1 MIQGEALVLKQVR
14 TVFTLPW
21 RGRDERSSLSGST
34 RMKRAAG
41 WGETVTPPRLA
52 SCFARRE
59 PTLPLQGRV
68 SAVLANR
75 DAAADGAVEH
85 LRGLLDPVG
94 GGVQRI
100 GDRGLRC
107 LGAIRRARAHIAQL
121 AEFLFEAADAIDSVE
136 QFVAHRQRRHHGEAR
151 IADLAEL
158 AAQILNPRFKTL
170 GELQKAH
177 LLPLLAGHPVFPS
190 VDGDDDV
197 IHELSPA
204 SSTERMVPIAASSLS
219 AISRLARSSRRDFT
233 SDPSSSSASRERSAP
248 SAWIRLASSF
258 SSRSASRRRSTAP
271 SSASSAAISRRV
283 TASISADVGSGLP
296 EPLAGRSLMQSTQT
310 FPDPAAPAKSAVRQS
325 FRPRKLRGK

>member
-1 MIQGEALVLKQVR
+1 MALVR
-14 TVFTLPW
+14 
-21 RGRDERSSLSGST
+21 
-34 RMKRAAG
+34 
-41 WGETVTPPRLA
+41 
-52 SCFARRE
+52 ARRVGE
-59 PTLPLQGRV
+59 ISPRTLAPVRV
-68 SAVLANR
+68 ALANR

-170 GELQKAH
+170 GELQKPH
-177 LLPLLAGHPVFPS
+177 LLPLLAGHPVLPP
-190 VDGDDDV
+190 VDGDVDV
-197 IHELSPA
+197 IHEVSPA

-233 SDPSSSSASRERSAP
+233 SDPSSSSASRDRSAP
-248 SAWIRLASSF
+248 SAWIRTASSF
-258 SSRSASRRRSTAP
+258 SSRSASRRRSTAL
-271 SSASSAAISRRV
+271 SNASSAVISRREA
-283 TASISADVGSGLP
+283 ASISAEIGSAWP
-296 EPLAGRSLMQSTQT
+296 EPS
-310 FPDPAAPAKSAVRQS
+310 VE
-325 FRPRKLRGK
+325 